1 MECRRSNLC
10 LLLGVRL
17 SHRVTLAV
25 SLLGA
30 LMLIIGTYFLQ
41 KSWTDFSPVKQ
52 TMSSLAAIGAPTRHQ
67 MTILIVV
74 VGLCLI
80 IAALSLKSPAKPGRW
95 LLGAAGTGA
104 LGTAA
109 FPVPAISA
117 NSTIHTFMAGV
128 VLVSMCLWP
137 IGAHHYNQSGHWPV
151 SLRTAIAV
159 TVTMALTGI
168 VFLINWLQGSPI
180 MGLLERVLLSFQ
192 LACFIV
198 LAHRS
203 HKAQSPETLQP
214 ATPNL
219 EESRVE
225 VSTTNLMH

>member
-1 MECRRSNLC
+1 
-10 LLLGVRL
+10 
-17 SHRVTLAV
+17 VTLGI

-30 LMLIIGTYFLQ
+30 LMLVIGTYFLQ

-52 TMSSLAAIGAPTRHQ
+52 TMSSLAALGAPTHRR
-67 MTILIVV
+67 MTILIVI

-80 IAALSLKSPAKPGRW
+80 VAALSLKLPAKPGRW
-95 LLGAAGTGA
+95 LLGVAGTGA

-109 FPVPAISA
+109 FPVPGISA
-117 NSTIHTFMAGV
+117 NSTMHTFMATI

-168 VFLINWLQGSPI
+168 IFLINWLQGSPI
-180 MGLLERVLLSFQ
+180 MGLLERMLLTFQ
-192 LACFIV
+192 LSCFIV

-203 HKAQSPETLQP
+203 HRAQSPKTLQP
-214 ATPNL
+214 ATSDL
-219 EESRVE
+219 DGSRVE
-225 VSTTNLMH
+225 VSATSA

>member
-1 MECRRSNLC
+1 M
-10 LLLGVRL
+10 V
-17 SHRVTLAV
+17 V

-30 LMLIIGTYFLQ
+30 LLLIIGTYFLQ
-41 KSWTDFSPVKQ
+41 KSWTNFSPMQQ

-67 MTILIVV
+67 MTVLIVV
-74 VGLCLI
+74 VGLCLLL
-80 IAALSLKSPAKPGRW
+80 AALTLKSLAKPGRY
-95 LLGAAGTGA
+95 LLGIAGLGSF
-104 LGTAA
+104 GTAA
-109 FPVPAISA
+109 FPVPGVSA
-117 NSTIHTFMAGV
+117 NSTMHTFMAGV

-137 IGAHHYNQSGHWPV
+137 LGAHHYNQSGHWPV

-192 LACFIV
+192 LLCFIV

-203 HKAQSPETLQP
+203 HHAHGSKTLQP
-214 ATPNL
+214 ATPDL
-219 EESRVE
+219 DGSRVE
-225 VSTTNLMH
+225 VSTTSA

>member
-1 MECRRSNLC
+1 
-10 LLLGVRL
+10 
-17 SHRVTLAV
+17 
-25 SLLGA
+25 
-30 LMLIIGTYFLQ
+30 MLVIGTYFLQ

-52 TMSSLAAIGAPTRHQ
+52 TMSSLAALGAPTHRR
-67 MTILIVV
+67 MTILIVI

-80 IAALSLKSPAKPGRW
+80 VAALSLKLPAKPGRW
-95 LLGAAGTGA
+95 LLGVAGTGA

-109 FPVPAISA
+109 FPVPGISA
-117 NSTIHTFMAGV
+117 NSTMHTFMATI

-168 VFLINWLQGSPI
+168 IFLINWLQGSPI
-180 MGLLERVLLSFQ
+180 MGLLERMLLTFQ
-192 LACFIV
+192 LSCFIV

-203 HKAQSPETLQP
+203 HRAQSPKTLQP
-214 ATPNL
+214 ATSDL
-219 EESRVE
+219 DGSRVE
-225 VSTTNLMH
+225 VSATSA

>member
-1 MECRRSNLC
+1 
-10 LLLGVRL
+10 
-17 SHRVTLAV
+17 
-25 SLLGA
+25 
-30 LMLIIGTYFLQ
+30 
-41 KSWTDFSPVKQ
+41 
-52 TMSSLAAIGAPTRHQ
+52 MSSLAALGAPTHRR
-67 MTILIVV
+67 MTILIVI

-80 IAALSLKSPAKPGRW
+80 VAALSLTLPAKPGRW

-109 FPVPAISA
+109 FPVPGISA
-117 NSTIHTFMAGV
+117 NSTMHTFMATI

-137 IGAHHYNQSGHWPV
+137 LGAHHYNQSGHWPV

-168 VFLINWLQGSPI
+168 IFLINWLQGSPI

-192 LACFIV
+192 LLCFIV

-203 HKAQSPETLQP
+203 QHGQRSNKLQP
-214 ATPNL
+214 APTDFDG
-219 EESRVE
+219 SRVE
-225 VSTTNLMH
+225 VSSTSA

>member
-1 MECRRSNLC
+1 
-10 LLLGVRL
+10 
-17 SHRVTLAV
+17 VTLAV
-25 SLLGA
+25 SLVGA
-30 LMLIIGTYFLQ
+30 LMLVIGTYFLQ
-41 KSWTDFSPVKQ
+41 KSWTEFSPVKQ
-52 TMSSLAAIGAPTRHQ
+52 TMSSLAALGAPTHRR
-67 MTILIVV
+67 MTILIVI

-80 IAALSLKSPAKPGRW
+80 VAALSLKLPAKPGRW
-95 LLGAAGTGA
+95 LLGVAGTGA

-109 FPVPAISA
+109 FPVPGISA
-117 NSTIHTFMAGV
+117 NSTMHTFMATI

-168 VFLINWLQGSPI
+168 IFLINWLQGSPI
-180 MGLLERVLLSFQ
+180 MGLLERMLLTFQ

-203 HKAQSPETLQP
+203 HRAQAPKTLQP
-214 ATPNL
+214 ATPDL
-219 EESRVE
+219 DGSRVE
-225 VSTTNLMH
+225 VNATSA

>member
-1 MECRRSNLC
+1 M
-10 LLLGVRL
+10 RL
-17 SHRVTLAV
+17 SHRVTLGV

-30 LMLIIGTYFLQ
+30 LMLVIGTYFLQ

-52 TMSSLAAIGAPTRHQ
+52 TMSSLAALGAPTHRR
-67 MTILIVV
+67 MTILIVI

-80 IAALSLKSPAKPGRW
+80 VAALSLKLPAKPGRW
-95 LLGAAGTGA
+95 LLGVAGTGA

-109 FPVPAISA
+109 FPVPGISA
-117 NSTIHTFMAGV
+117 NSTMHTFMATI

-168 VFLINWLQGSPI
+168 IFLINWLQGSPI
-180 MGLLERVLLSFQ
+180 MGLLERMLLTFQ
-192 LACFIV
+192 LSCFIV

-203 HKAQSPETLQP
+203 HRAQSPKTLQP
-214 ATPNL
+214 ATSDL
-219 EESRVE
+219 DGSRVE
-225 VSTTNLMH
+225 VSATSA

>member
-1 MECRRSNLC
+1 
-10 LLLGVRL
+10 
-17 SHRVTLAV
+17 
-25 SLLGA
+25 
-30 LMLIIGTYFLQ
+30 MLIIGTYFLQ

-52 TMSSLAAIGAPTRHQ
+52 TMSSLAALGAPTHRR

-80 IAALSLKSPAKPGRW
+80 VAALSLKSPAKPGRW

-109 FPVPAISA
+109 FPVPGISA
-117 NSTIHTFMAGV
+117 NSTMHTFMATI

-168 VFLINWLQGSPI
+168 IFLINWLQGSPI

-192 LACFIV
+192 LLCFIV

-203 HKAQSPETLQP
+203 HHAHGSKTLQP
-214 ATPNL
+214 ATQDL
-219 EESRVE
+219 DGSRVE
-225 VSTTNLMH
+225 VSTTSA